1 MSPQD
6 SVLPDL
12 AAYAFFNDSDASRWL
27 NDVHRCH
34 AAPTPLKV
42 SVAFSD
48 SARNDND
55 FRL

>member
-12 AAYAFFNDSDASRWL
+12 ADCAFFNDSDASRWL

-42 SVAFSD
+42 RVAFSD